1 MKNKKV
7 AIVGG
12 GLAGSEAAWQLS
24 LMDISSNLYEMRPN
38 KKTPAHK
45 TSLLAELVCSN
56 SFRSD
61 DHNNNAVGQLHWE
74 MRAADGL
81 IISMGDKARIP
92 AGSAMA
98 VDRMKFS
105 SKITNLIKNNSL
117 INIIQKE
124 IIDLKQLTE
133 DHVIIASGPLTSNNL
148 AQSLIEL
155 TGSKNLYFYDAI
167 APTVYADSID
177 YQSTW
182 FQSRYDKGDSVEERE
197 AYLNCPMT
205 KDEYYEFVSKISES
219 DKADFNDWETDVPFF
234 SGCLPI
240 EVMAS
245 RGKDTLRFGPMKPVG
260 LTNPRSDKKPYA
272 VVQLRKENKEG
283 TLFNIVG
290 FQTKIKHSR
299 QAEILRSIKG
309 LQEARFA
316 RLGGIHK
323 NTFLNSPDILD
334 KYFQLKS
341 NPNISLAGQITGV
354 EGYVESAAIGLLVGR
369 IVGAK
374 ILGEEVMLPPPDTA
388 LGALAHH
395 LITENNNF
403 QPMNINFGLFK
414 SAVNNLKGKKN
425 RRERYSSYTSTAKSS
440 FLSWLES
447 QSIFHRSFVK
457 KHDLDPV

>member
-24 LMDISSNLYEMRPN
+24 LMGISSNLYEMRPN

-61 DHNNNAVGQLHWE
+61 DHTNNAVGQLHWE

-167 APTVYADSID
+167 APTIYADSID

-260 LTNPRSDKKPYA
+260 LTNPKSDKKPYA

>member
-24 LMDISSNLYEMRPN
+24 LMGISSNLYEMRPN

-133 DHVIIASGPLTSNNL
+133 DHVIIASGPLTSNKL

-182 FQSRYDKGDSVEERE
+182 FQSRYDKGDSIEERE

-245 RGKDTLRFGPMKPVG
+245 RGKDTLRFGPMKPIG
-260 LTNPRSDKKPYA
+260 LTNPKSDKKPYA

-354 EGYVESAAIGLLVGR
+354 EGYVESAAIGLLLGR

>member
-24 LMDISSNLYEMRPN
+24 LMGISSNLYEMRPN

-56 SFRSD
+56 SFRSN
-61 DHNNNAVGQLHWE
+61 DHTNNAVGQLHWE

-245 RGKDTLRFGPMKPVG
+245 RGKDTLRFGPMKPIG
-260 LTNPRSDKKPYA
+260 LTNPKSDKKPYA

-414 SAVNNLKGKKN
+414 SAINNLKGKKN

>member
-1 MKNKKV
+1 MTNKKV
-7 AIVGG
+7 AIIGG
-12 GLAGSEAAWQLS
+12 GLAGCEAAWQLS
-24 LMDISSNLYEMRPN
+24 LMGINSQLYEMRPSN
-38 KKTPAHK
+38 NTPAHK

-61 DHNNNAVGQLHWE
+61 DDINNAVGQLHWE

-81 IISMGDKARIP
+81 IISIGDKSRIP

-105 SKITNLIKNNSL
+105 LGITELIENNSFISL
-117 INIIQKE
+117 IQKE
-124 IIDLKQLTE
+124 ITDLKQLKE
-133 DHVIIASGPLTSNNL
+133 DHVIIASGPLTSNKL
-148 AQSLIEL
+148 AQSLIEI

-177 YQSTW
+177 YESTW
-182 FQSRYDKGDSVEERE
+182 FQSRYDKGDTIEERE

-205 KDEYYEFVSKISES
+205 KDEYYEFVTQICES
-219 DKADFNDWETDVPFF
+219 DIADFNNWETEIPFF

-260 LTNPRSDKKPYA
+260 LTNPKSDIKPYA
-272 VVQLRKENKEG
+272 VVQLRKENNEG

-299 QAEILRSIKG
+299 QAEILRSING
-309 LQEARFA
+309 LQDARFA

-334 KYFQLKS
+334 SCFQLKS
-341 NPNISLAGQITGV
+341 CPHVSLAGQITGV

-374 ILGEEVMLPPPDTA
+374 LLGREFILPPPNTA

-395 LITENNNF
+395 LLTPNNAF
-403 QPMNINFGLFK
+403 QPMNINFGLFR
-414 SAVNNLKGKKN
+414 STVNNFKGKRN
-425 RRERYSSYTSTAKSS
+425 RRERYAAFTSIAKSN
-440 FLSWLES
+440 FRHWL
-447 QSIFHRSFVK
+447 K
-457 KHDLDPV
+457 A

>member
-24 LMDISSNLYEMRPN
+24 LMGISSNLYEMRPN

-61 DHNNNAVGQLHWE
+61 DHTNNAVGQLHWE

-133 DHVIIASGPLTSNNL
+133 HHVIIASGPLTSNNL

-182 FQSRYDKGDSVEERE
+182 FQSRYDKGASVEERE

-219 DKADFNDWETDVPFF
+219 DKTDFNDWETDVPFF

-260 LTNPRSDKKPYA
+260 LTNPKSDTKPYA

-447 QSIFHRSFVK
+447 QGIFHRSFVK

>member
-24 LMDISSNLYEMRPN
+24 LMGISSNLYEMRPN

-61 DHNNNAVGQLHWE
+61 DHTNNAVGQLHWE

-177 YQSTW
+177 YKSTW

-260 LTNPRSDKKPYA
+260 LTNPKSDKKPYA

>member
-1 MKNKKV
+1 MVEKKV

-12 GLAGSEAAWQLS
+12 GLAGSEAAWQLGR
-24 LMDISSNLYEMRPN
+24 MGISSNLYEMRPN
-38 KKTPAHK
+38 KNTPAHK
-45 TSLLAELVCSN
+45 TSFLAELVCSN
-56 SFRSD
+56 SFRSGD
-61 DHNNNAVGQLHWE
+61 DINNAVGQLHWE

-81 IISMGDKARIP
+81 IISTGDKSRIP

-98 VDRMKFS
+98 VDRNQFS
-105 SKITNLIKNNSL
+105 SRITEIIEKHPLISL
-117 INIIQKE
+117 NHKE
-124 IIDLKQLTE
+124 ITDLKQLKE
-133 DHVIIASGPLTSNNL
+133 DHVIIASGPLTSNKL

-167 APTVYADSID
+167 APTIYADSID
-177 YQSTW
+177 YESTW
-182 FQSRYDKGDSVEERE
+182 FQSRYDKGDTVEERE

-205 KDEYYEFVSKISES
+205 KDEYYEFVSKICKS
-219 DKADFNDWETDVPFF
+219 DKADFNDWEKDVPFF

-260 LTNPRSDKKPYA
+260 LTNPKNQVKPYA

-299 QAEILRSIKG
+299 QAEILRSISG
-309 LQEARFA
+309 LQDARFA

-334 KYFQLKS
+334 RHFQLKTY
-341 NPNISLAGQITGV
+341 PKVSLAGQITGV

-369 IVGAK
+369 MVGAK
-374 ILGEEVMLPPPDTA
+374 ILNKEVILPPPDTA
-388 LGALAHH
+388 LGALANH
-395 LITENNNF
+395 LISQNDDF

-414 SAVNNLKGKKN
+414 SSINNLKGKRN
-425 RRERYSSYTSTAKSS
+425 RRERYSTYTSIAKSS
-440 FLSWLES
+440 FQNWLKGMNF
-447 QSIFHRSFVK
+447 I
-457 KHDLDPV
+457 

>member
-24 LMDISSNLYEMRPN
+24 LMGISSNLYEMRPN

-61 DHNNNAVGQLHWE
+61 DHTNNAVGQLHWE

-133 DHVIIASGPLTSNNL
+133 DHVIVASGPLTSNNL

-260 LTNPRSDKKPYA
+260 LTNPKSDKKPYA

-425 RRERYSSYTSTAKSS
+425 RRERYSSYTSKAKSS

-447 QSIFHRSFVK
+447 QGIFHRSFVK

>member
-24 LMDISSNLYEMRPN
+24 LMGISSNLYEMRPN

-61 DHNNNAVGQLHWE
+61 DHTNNAVGQLHWE

-81 IISMGDKARIP
+81 IISMGDKARVP

-105 SKITNLIKNNSL
+105 SKITNLIRNNSL

-245 RGKDTLRFGPMKPVG
+245 RGKDTLRFGPMKPIG
-260 LTNPRSDKKPYA
+260 LTNPKSDKKPYA

-309 LQEARFA
+309 LQQARFA

-334 KYFQLKS
+334 KFFQLKS

-354 EGYVESAAIGLLVGR
+354 EGYVESAAIGLIVGR

-414 SAVNNLKGKKN
+414 SAINNLKGKKN

>member
-24 LMDISSNLYEMRPN
+24 LMGISSNLYEMRPN

-61 DHNNNAVGQLHWE
+61 DHTNNAVGQLHWE

-260 LTNPRSDKKPYA
+260 LTNPKSDKKPYA

-440 FLSWLES
+440 FLSWLS
-447 QSIFHRSFVK
+447 LKVSFTGV
-457 KHDLDPV
+457 L

>member
-24 LMDISSNLYEMRPN
+24 LMGISSNLYEMRPN

-61 DHNNNAVGQLHWE
+61 DHTNNAVGQLHWE

-260 LTNPRSDKKPYA
+260 LTNPNSDIKPYA

-334 KYFQLKS
+334 KHFQLKS

>member
-1 MKNKKV
+1 MSKQKV

-12 GLAGSEAAWQLS
+12 GLAGSEAAWQLAR
-24 LMDISSNLYEMRPN
+24 MGITSNLYEMRPSTN
-38 KKTPAHK
+38 TPAHK

-61 DHNNNAVGQLHWE
+61 DDENNAVGQLQWD

-81 IISMGDKARIP
+81 IISTGDKSRIP

-105 SKITNLIKNNSL
+105 SNITELIKSNSL
-117 INIIQKE
+117 ISIIQKE
-124 IIDLKQLTE
+124 ITDLKQLKE
-133 DHVIIASGPLTSNNL
+133 DHVIIASGPLTSNKL

-167 APTVYADSID
+167 APTVYSDSID
-177 YQSTW
+177 YESTW
-182 FQSRYDKGDSVEERE
+182 FQSRYDKGDTVEEKE

-205 KDEYYEFVSKISES
+205 KDEYYEFVSQICES
-219 DKADFNDWETDVPFF
+219 DKADFNNWETDVPFF

-260 LTNPRSDKKPYA
+260 LTNPKNVIKPYA
-272 VVQLRKENKEG
+272 VVQLRKENIEG
-283 TLFNIVG
+283 SLFNIVG

-299 QAEILRSIKG
+299 QAEILRSIRG
-309 LQEARFA
+309 LQNARFA

-334 KYFQLKS
+334 SHFQLKS
-341 NPNISLAGQITGV
+341 YPKISLAGQITGV

-374 ILGEEVMLPPPDTA
+374 ILGREIMLPPPNTA

-395 LITENNNF
+395 LITQNNDF
-403 QPMNINFGLFK
+403 QPMNINFGLFN
-414 SAVNNLKGKKN
+414 STVSDLKGKKN
-425 RRERYSSYTSTAKSS
+425 RRERYSAYTRIAKSS
-440 FLSWLES
+440 FQSWLQAEND
-447 QSIFHRSFVK
+447 FREA
-457 KHDLDPV
+457 L

>member
-24 LMDISSNLYEMRPN
+24 LMGISSNLYEMRPN

-260 LTNPRSDKKPYA
+260 LTNPKSDKKPYA

-414 SAVNNLKGKKN
+414 SAINNLKGKKN

-447 QSIFHRSFVK
+447 QSIFQRSFVK

>member
-24 LMDISSNLYEMRPN
+24 LMGISSNLYEMRPN

-61 DHNNNAVGQLHWE
+61 DHTNNAVGQLHWE

-81 IISMGDKARIP
+81 IISMGDKARVP

-117 INIIQKE
+117 INIIHKE
-124 IIDLKQLTE
+124 IIDLKQMTE

-260 LTNPRSDKKPYA
+260 LTNPKSDKKPYA

-414 SAVNNLKGKKN
+414 STVNNLRGKKN
-425 RRERYSSYTSTAKSS
+425 RRERYSAYTSNAKSS

-447 QSIFHRSFVK
+447 QSTH
-457 KHDLDPV
+457 

>member
-24 LMDISSNLYEMRPN
+24 LMGISSNLYEMRPN

-61 DHNNNAVGQLHWE
+61 DHTNNAVGQLHWE

-133 DHVIIASGPLTSNNL
+133 DHVIVASGPLTSNNL

-260 LTNPRSDKKPYA
+260 LTNPKSDTKPYA
-272 VVQLRKENKEG
+272 IVQLRKENKEG

-425 RRERYSSYTSTAKSS
+425 RRERYSSYTSKAKSS

>member
-24 LMDISSNLYEMRPN
+24 LMGISSNLYEMRPN

-133 DHVIIASGPLTSNNL
+133 HQVIIASGPLTSNNL

-245 RGKDTLRFGPMKPVG
+245 RGKDTLRFGPMKPIG
-260 LTNPRSDKKPYA
+260 LTNPKSDKKPYA

-414 SAVNNLKGKKN
+414 SAINNLKGKKN

>member
-24 LMDISSNLYEMRPN
+24 LMGISSNLYEMRPN

-61 DHNNNAVGQLHWE
+61 DHTNNAVGQLHWE

-260 LTNPRSDKKPYA
+260 LTNPKSDKKPYA

-414 SAVNNLKGKKN
+414 STVNNLKGKKN

>member
-24 LMDISSNLYEMRPN
+24 LMGISSNLYEMRPN

-61 DHNNNAVGQLHWE
+61 DHTNNAVGQLHWE

-105 SKITNLIKNNSL
+105 SKITNLIKNNYL

-124 IIDLKQLTE
+124 ISDLKQLTE
-133 DHVIIASGPLTSNNL
+133 QHVIIASGPLTSNNL

-260 LTNPRSDKKPYA
+260 LTNPKSDKKPYA

-374 ILGEEVMLPPPDTA
+374 ILGEEEMLPPPDTA

-414 SAVNNLKGKKN
+414 SAANNLKGKKN

>member
-24 LMDISSNLYEMRPN
+24 LMGISSNLYEMRPN

-61 DHNNNAVGQLHWE
+61 DHTNNAVGQLHWE

-133 DHVIIASGPLTSNNL
+133 NHVIIASGPLTSNNL

-260 LTNPRSDKKPYA
+260 LTNPKSDKKPYA

-414 SAVNNLKGKKN
+414 SAINNLKGKKN

>member
-24 LMDISSNLYEMRPN
+24 LMGISSNLYEMRPN

-61 DHNNNAVGQLHWE
+61 DHTNNAVGQLHWE

-105 SKITNLIKNNSL
+105 SKITNLMKNNSL

-260 LTNPRSDKKPYA
+260 LTNPKSDKKPYA

-414 SAVNNLKGKKN
+414 SAINNLKGKKN

>member
-24 LMDISSNLYEMRPN
+24 LMGISSNLYEMRPN

-61 DHNNNAVGQLHWE
+61 DHTNNAVGQLHWE

-177 YQSTW
+177 YESTW
-182 FQSRYDKGDSVEERE
+182 FQSRYDKGDSIEERE

-219 DKADFNDWETDVPFF
+219 DKADFNDWEADVPFF

-260 LTNPRSDKKPYA
+260 LTNPYSDVKPYA

-299 QAEILRSIKG
+299 QAEILRSING

>member
-24 LMDISSNLYEMRPN
+24 LMGISSNLYEMRPN

-98 VDRMKFS
+98 VDRIKFS

-117 INIIQKE
+117 VNIIQKE

-323 NTFLNSPDILD
+323 NTFLNSPNILD

>member
-24 LMDISSNLYEMRPN
+24 LMGISSNLYEMRPN

-61 DHNNNAVGQLHWE
+61 DHTNNAVGQLHWE

-245 RGKDTLRFGPMKPVG
+245 RGKDTLRFGPMKPIG
-260 LTNPRSDKKPYA
+260 LTNPKSDKKPYA

>member
-24 LMDISSNLYEMRPN
+24 LMGISSNLYEMRPN

-61 DHNNNAVGQLHWE
+61 DHTNNAVGQLHWE

-260 LTNPRSDKKPYA
+260 LTNPKSDKKPYA
-272 VVQLRKENKEG
+272 VVQLRKENKAG

-334 KYFQLKS
+334 KHFQLKS

-414 SAVNNLKGKKN
+414 SAINNLKGKKN

>member
-1 MKNKKV
+1 MKNKKI

-24 LMDISSNLYEMRPN
+24 LMGISSNLYEMRPN

-61 DHNNNAVGQLHWE
+61 DHTNNAVGQLHWE

-124 IIDLKQLTE
+124 ISDLKQLTE
-133 DHVIIASGPLTSNNL
+133 QHVIIASGPLTSNNL

-260 LTNPRSDKKPYA
+260 LTNPKSDIKPYA
-272 VVQLRKENKEG
+272 VVQLRKENKES

-309 LQEARFA
+309 LQKARFA

-414 SAVNNLKGKKN
+414 SAINNLKGKKN

>member
-1 MKNKKV
+1 MKDKKV

-24 LMDISSNLYEMRPN
+24 LMGISSNLYEMRPN

-61 DHNNNAVGQLHWE
+61 DHTNNAVGQLHWE

-260 LTNPRSDKKPYA
+260 LTNPKSDKKPYA

-414 SAVNNLKGKKN
+414 SAINNLKGKKN

>member
-24 LMDISSNLYEMRPN
+24 LMGISSNLYEMRPN

-61 DHNNNAVGQLHWE
+61 DHTNNAVGQLHWE

>member
-24 LMDISSNLYEMRPN
+24 LMGISSNLYEMRPN

-260 LTNPRSDKKPYA
+260 LTNPKSDKKPYA

-414 SAVNNLKGKKN
+414 SAINNLKGKKN

>member
-24 LMDISSNLYEMRPN
+24 LMGISSNLYEMRPN

-61 DHNNNAVGQLHWE
+61 DHTNNAVGQLHWE

-260 LTNPRSDKKPYA
+260 LTNPKSDTKPYA

-414 SAVNNLKGKKN
+414 SAINNLKGKKN

>member
-1 MKNKKV
+1 MKNKKI

-24 LMDISSNLYEMRPN
+24 LMGISSNLYEMRPN

-245 RGKDTLRFGPMKPVG
+245 RGKDTLRFGPMKPIG
-260 LTNPRSDKKPYA
+260 LTNPKSDKKPYA

-414 SAVNNLKGKKN
+414 SAINNLKGKKN

>member
-24 LMDISSNLYEMRPN
+24 LMGISSNLYEMRPN

-61 DHNNNAVGQLHWE
+61 DHTNNAVGQLHWE

-260 LTNPRSDKKPYA
+260 LTNPKSDIKPYA

-309 LQEARFA
+309 LKEARFA

>member
-24 LMDISSNLYEMRPN
+24 LMGISSNLYEMRPN

-61 DHNNNAVGQLHWE
+61 DHTNNAVGQLHWE

-117 INIIQKE
+117 INIVQKE
-124 IIDLKQLTE
+124 ISDLKQLTE
-133 DHVIIASGPLTSNNL
+133 QHVIIASGPLTSNNL

-219 DKADFNDWETDVPFF
+219 DKTDFNDWETDVPFF

-260 LTNPRSDKKPYA
+260 LTNPKSDTKPYA

-341 NPNISLAGQITGV
+341 YPNISLAGQITGV

-369 IVGAK
+369 MVGAK
-374 ILGEEVMLPPPDTA
+374 ILGKEVKLPSADTA

-395 LITENNNF
+395 LIADNKDF
-403 QPMNINFGLFK
+403 QPMNVNFGLFQSTVK
-414 SAVNNLKGKKN
+414 DFKGKKN
-425 RRERYSSYTSTAKSS
+425 RRERYAAYTSIAKSS
-440 FLSWLES
+440 FHNWLES
-447 QSIFHRSFVK
+447 QSTF
-457 KHDLDPV
+457 

>member
-24 LMDISSNLYEMRPN
+24 LMGISSNLYEMRPN

-61 DHNNNAVGQLHWE
+61 DHTNNAVGQLHWE

-245 RGKDTLRFGPMKPVG
+245 RGKDTIRFGPMKPIG
-260 LTNPRSDKKPYA
+260 LTNPKSDKKPYA

-440 FLSWLES
+440 FHSWLES

>member
-24 LMDISSNLYEMRPN
+24 LMGISSNLYEMRPN

-61 DHNNNAVGQLHWE
+61 DHTNNAVGQLHWE

-81 IISMGDKARIP
+81 IMSMGDKARIP

-260 LTNPRSDKKPYA
+260 LTNPKSDKKPYA

-299 QAEILRSIKG
+299 QTEILRSIKG